1 MQLTQ
6 KETMLL
12 KDLKDQ
18 EKLCIDKYTDY
29 ATKANDTQLK
39 DLFTTLA
46 SIEQKHYDTL
56 MQIEKSTPPTPSGAS
71 KPLPTFSANYSMGET
86 PEKKND
92 AFLCSDVLSAEKHV
106 SSLYD
111 TCIFEFS
118 DEKCRQA
125 LNHIQGEEQQHGK
138 MIYDY
143 MKANSMY

>member
-1 MQLTQ
+1 M
-6 KETMLL
+6 
-12 KDLKDQ
+12 
-18 EKLCIDKYTDY
+18 
-29 ATKANDTQLK
+29 
-39 DLFTTLA
+39 
-46 SIEQKHYDTL
+46 S
-56 MQIEKSTPPTPSGAS
+56 
-71 KPLPTFSANYSMGET
+71 TFSANYSMGET

-92 AFLCSDVLSAEKHV
+92 AFLCSDVLSAEEHV